1 MAFYLNLAGFAII
14 QGRHDVA
21 HAYLK
26 RALRLARTL
35 GGRNAQVGAIL
46 TAMRHNKG
54 ATVNG

>member
-35 GGRNAQVGAIL
+35 GRKAMVGAIL
-46 TAMRHNKG
+46 TAMRHNKE
-54 ATVNG
+54 AIANG